1 MKEEF
6 LLCSLSS
13 VQTDTAQESDFKEA
27 VNSSLEI
34 NFYLDKMKE
43 ENMS

>member
-13 VQTDTAQESDFKEA
+13 VNTAQESDFKEA